1 MFFVVSIRR
10 EREEFRRLFLRSVYP
25 VLAGICSSCAYG
37 LILFAMAYV
46 TNVSYIQ
53 AFRQMSLPLGF
64 FAGVLILKE
73 SHGTPKVF
81 GIILIVL
88 GLIMVSLG

>member
-1 MFFVVSIRR
+1 
-10 EREEFRRLFLRSVYP
+10 
-25 VLAGICSSCAYG
+25 
-37 LILFAMAYV
+37 MAYV

-64 FAGVLILKE
+64 FAGILILKE
-73 SHGTPKVF
+73 SHSTPKVF
-81 GIILIVL
+81 GIVLIVL